1 MSSRNHGDKPKGLP
15 PGQTP
20 IKRILRWGKDH
31 ATIGGSVPKIDLRN
45 WALKIDG
52 EVEESLRLSWS
63 GFLELPKVGSVS
75 DFHCVEGWSVLD
87 CRWEGVSFKHIMDLV
102 KPKETAKFVSFYCA
116 DGYATSLSLKE
127 LSGENIL
134 LAYKLDGKNLEED
147 LGGPLRLIVPDKYA
161 YKSAMWITRIKF
173 TSKKEIG
180 YWENRGYSDTAN
192 VWKNDR
198 FSR

>member
-1 MSSRNHGDKPKGLP
+1 MSSRDNGNKPKVLP

-31 ATIGGSVPKIDLRN
+31 ATIGGSVPKIDLQN
-45 WALKIDG
+45 WVLEIDG
-52 EVEESLRLSWS
+52 EVENPSRLSWR
-63 GFLELPKVGSVS
+63 GFLELPKVDSVS

-87 CRWEGVSFKHIMDLV
+87 CRWEGVIFKHIINLV
-102 KPKETAKFVSFYCA
+102 KPKETAKFVSFHCA

-127 LSGENIL
+127 LSGENVL
-134 LAYKLDGKNLEED
+134 LAHKLDGKNLEED

-161 YKSAMWITRIKF
+161 YKSAMWITRIEF

-180 YWENRGYSDTAN
+180 YWEDRGYSDTAN
-192 VWKNDR
+192 IWKNDR
-198 FSR
+198 FSK